1 MKNRIKELRLEKGLS
16 QYKLAE
22 MAATSQARIWQW
34 ENGYYIPT
42 LLEMEL
48 IATAL
53 GVTIKDVFPDV
64 Q

>member
-1 MKNRIKELRLEKGLS
+1 MNRIKELRLAKGLS

-42 LLEMEL
+42 LLDMDL
-48 IATAL
+48 VARAL
-53 GVTIKDVFPDV
+53 GATMKEVFPDV